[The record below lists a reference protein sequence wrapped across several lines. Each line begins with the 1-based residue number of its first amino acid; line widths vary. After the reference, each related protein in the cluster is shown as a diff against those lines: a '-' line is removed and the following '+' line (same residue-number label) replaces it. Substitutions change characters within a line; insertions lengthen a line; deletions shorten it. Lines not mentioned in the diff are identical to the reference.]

1 MLLNAHGILGV
12 QAGVDVKRT
21 SSTASVKEWD
31 SARTMP
37 MCMVSPPKANTAAQR
52 QSTLRSFRRGSK
64 GLPPHPRSWSP
75 CRKARR

>member
-1 MLLNAHGILGV
+1 
-12 QAGVDVKRT
+12 
-21 SSTASVKEWD
+21 VKEWD

-75 CRKARR
+75 CRRARR